1 VKRYGDGNSAR
12 GVQKILDFY
21 KVNFG
26 FGPDQLSLTDACG
39 LSKQNRIAAR
49 TLAAVLRT
57 AWFDFESGPEYIA
70 SLKVQGGEPFKLHHK
85 DANLAWRVR
94 VKSGYLADARSLAGF
109 IQMPDG
115 RLRVFTIILNGDS
128 KEDDIWDQVSR
139 WAN

>member
-1 VKRYGDGNSAR
+1 MTISKALLAEFDQEMANTRKTLERVPDGKFAWKPHEKSMPLGNLAVHVATLPSWA
-12 GVQKILDFY
+12 VQTVNQDSLD
-21 KVNFG
+21 
-26 FGPDQLSLTDACG
+26 
-39 LSKQNRIAAR
+39 
-49 TLAAVLRT
+49 LA
-57 AWFDFESGPEYIA
+57 PE
-70 SLKVQGGEPFKLHHK
+70 GGEPFKLRHK

-115 RLRVFTIILNGDS
+115 RMRVFTIILNGDS